1 MAPSLTGHLMPVSL
15 RGHEV
20 ARSPTVRFVGLCSGS
35 PYGTARC
42 PCRRPVAGI
51 GTIAAMGLG
60 KPRPIRRG
68 GGSRW
73 PLSDPRANGFVE
85 SLRLLRHVEAIVGC
99 RKRR

>member
-1 MAPSLTGHLMPVSL
+1 
-15 RGHEV
+15 
-20 ARSPTVRFVGLCSGS
+20 
-35 PYGTARC
+35 
-42 PCRRPVAGI
+42 
-51 GTIAAMGLG
+51 MGLG